1 MKVLFVTGGNS
12 NKFEISPI
20 IEAQANSLR
29 RNNIE
34 IEYFLI
40 QGKGISGYLKNVIT
54 LRKFLKKNSFDI
66 IHAHY
71 SFSGVISS
79 LATKKTPILVSFLG
93 SDINRSNVLNKI
105 IIKYN
110 FIFKWKAIIVKSLEM
125 KLKLKSKIEPY
136 IIPNGVDLNN
146 FQSLDKIKN
155 QIKLDWNTNKFHI
168 LFLADPSRPEKN
180 YELLKK
186 SIELINEPNYEIHF
200 LENMKHSEI
209 PIWINASDIVT
220 LSSLWEGSP
229 NVIKESMACNK
240 PIVSTNVGDVEWLFN
255 NLDGHFLS
263 DFSIEDYSNKIKSAI
278 QYAYLN
284 KNTNGRERII
294 QLELDSD
301 KVAKKIIQI
310 YKSI

>member
-294 QLELDSD
+294 ELELDSD

>member
-1 MKVLFVTGGNS
+1 M
-12 NKFEISPI
+12 
-20 IEAQANSLR
+20 
-29 RNNIE
+29 
-34 IEYFLI
+34 
-40 QGKGISGYLKNVIT
+40 
-54 LRKFLKKNSFDI
+54 
-66 IHAHY
+66 
-71 SFSGVISS
+71 ISS

-294 QLELDSD
+294 ELELDSD